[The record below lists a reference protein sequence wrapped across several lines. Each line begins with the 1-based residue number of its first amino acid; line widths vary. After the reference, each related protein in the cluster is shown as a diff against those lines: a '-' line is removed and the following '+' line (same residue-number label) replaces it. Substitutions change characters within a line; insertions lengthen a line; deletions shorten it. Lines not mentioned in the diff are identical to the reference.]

1 MPIGQMPLRLFQ
13 SIFTTKWT
21 KERASW
27 AIAYIYTLYVA
38 LGALPPLRGMVAF
51 SVTAASL
58 LLVILYV
65 FHSYANLR
73 LKTASKF
80 LVIAATVSFI
90 WEFIGVT
97 TGVPFGQYVYTTALG
112 PQLGPV
118 PLFIPLIWCALG
130 YFCMEASDY
139 YIMASALMVSLDLSF
154 DPVFSN
160 SLGLWTWLGPT
171 QYFGVPLSNFFGWFI
186 ASLTFFAV
194 FFFTSKRKTKASKYA
209 IVFYYLFGLDNVVGD
224 IVSGSLALA
233 AASFVIFTLTT
244 GIIYWTH
251 RRNEAK
257 MLTAVSSPTGLADP
271 VAPL

>member
-1 MPIGQMPLRLFQ
+1 MSIGINPLRFFQ
-13 SIFTTKWT
+13 SLFTTKWT
-21 KERASW
+21 RQKISW
-27 AIAYIYTLYVA
+27 TIAYIYTLYVA
-38 LGALPPLRGMVAF
+38 LGAIPPFRGMVAF
-51 SVTAASL
+51 SVAAASL
-58 LLVILYV
+58 LLVVLYL
-65 FHSYANLR
+65 FHSYFNLN
-73 LKTASKF
+73 LKNASKF
-80 LVIAATVSFI
+80 FVIAATISFV

-160 SLGLWTWLGPT
+160 ALGLWTWLGPT
-171 QYFGVPLSNFFGWFI
+171 QYFGVPLSNFFGWFV

-194 FFFTSKRKTKASKYA
+194 FFFTSKRQTRASKPA

-224 IVSGSLALA
+224 LVAGSVALA
-233 AASFVIFTLTT
+233 VASFIIFTVATAIIFWAHRANETKMIHSLQPAASAQPGT
-244 GIIYWTH
+244 
-251 RRNEAK
+251 
-257 MLTAVSSPTGLADP
+257 
-271 VAPL
+271 PL

>member
-1 MPIGQMPLRLFQ
+1 MSIGQMPLRLFH
-13 SIFTTKWT
+13 SLFTTKWT
-21 KERASW
+21 KQKLSW

-38 LGALPPLRGMVAF
+38 LGALPTFRGMAAF
-51 SVTAASL
+51 SVAAASF

-65 FHSYANLR
+65 FHSYSNLN
-73 LKTASKF
+73 LKNASKF

-97 TGVPFGQYVYTTALG
+97 TGVPFGQYVYTSALG

-160 SLGLWTWLGPT
+160 ALGLWTWLGPT
-171 QYFGVPLSNFFGWFI
+171 QYFGVPLSNFFGWFV
-186 ASLTFFAV
+186 ASLTFFAL
-194 FFFTSKRKTKASKYA
+194 FFFTSRRPTRSSKYA
-209 IVFYYLFGLDNVVGD
+209 IAFYYLFGLDNVVGD
-224 IVSGSLALA
+224 LVAGSTALA
-233 AASFVIFTLTT
+233 VASFIIFTLAT
-244 GIIYWTH
+244 GIIFWAH
-251 RRNEAK
+251 RANEAK
-257 MLTAVSSPTGLADP
+257 MTQAAQPATASIQPGT
-271 VAPL
+271 PL

>member
-1 MPIGQMPLRLFQ
+1 MSIGQMPLRLFQ
-13 SIFTTKWT
+13 SLFATKWT
-21 KERASW
+21 KQKVSW
-27 AIAYIYTLYVA
+27 AIAYIYTFYVA
-38 LGALPPLRGMVAF
+38 LGAIPPFRGMIAF
-51 SVTAASL
+51 SVTAASF

-65 FHSYANLR
+65 FHSYSNLK
-73 LKTASKF
+73 LKNASTF
-80 LVIAATVSFI
+80 LVIAATISFI

-97 TGVPFGQYVYTTALG
+97 TGVPFGQYVYTSALG

-160 SLGLWTWLGPT
+160 SLGLWTWVGPT
-171 QYFGVPLSNFFGWFI
+171 QYFGVPLSNFFGWFV

-194 FFFTSKRKTKASKYA
+194 FFFTSKRKTVASKYA

-224 IVSGSLALA
+224 IVSGSIALA
-233 AASFVIFTLTT
+233 AASFTIFTFVTA
-244 GIIYWTH
+244 IIFWTH
-251 RRNEAK
+251 RRNEART
-257 MLTAVSSPTGLADP
+257 LATAQNSPSQAQPGTP
-271 VAPL
+271 F

>member
-1 MPIGQMPLRLFQ
+1 MSIGQMPFRIFHSL
-13 SIFTTKWT
+13 FTTKWT
-21 KERASW
+21 KERISW

-38 LGALPPLRGMVAF
+38 LGALPPFRGMITF
-51 SVTAASL
+51 SVATASF
-58 LLVILYV
+58 LLVILYI
-65 FHSYANLR
+65 FHSYSNLNLR
-73 LKTASKF
+73 NASKF
-80 LVIAATVSFI
+80 LIIAATISFI

-97 TGVPFGQYVYTTALG
+97 TGIPFGQYVYTSALG

-160 SLGLWTWLGPT
+160 ALGLWTWLGPT
-171 QYFGVPLSNFFGWFI
+171 QYFGVPLSNFFGWFV

-194 FFFTSKRKTKASKYA
+194 FFFTSKRQTRSSMYA

-224 IVSGSLALA
+224 LVSGSVALA
-233 AASFVIFTLTT
+233 IASFIIFTLATA
-244 GIIYWTH
+244 IIFWVH
-251 RRNEAK
+251 RINIAK
-257 MLTAVSSPTGLADP
+257 TMQGVQSVS
-271 VAPL
+271 APSQPGTPL